1 MTNVDRIK
9 SKARGV
15 IIDEIDRRTTRLGNT
30 VSEHVSNLRNV
41 SDNLRSQGQTTTADV
56 VEGAASRLDAISN
69 YLCNTDGDR
78 VIHDVETIARK
89 QPIATAA
96 LGFAGGLVAARLL
109 KASASRRYRT
119 YSANDVPLSEDDDV
133 ELIP

>member
-1 MTNVDRIK
+1 MTNVDQIK

-15 IIDEIDRRTTRLGNT
+15 VIDEIDRRSTRLGNT
-30 VSEHVSNLRNV
+30 VNEHASNLHSI
-41 SDNLRSQGQTTTADV
+41 SDSLRSQGQTTTADLV
-56 VEGAASRLDAISN
+56 DGAASRLNSISS

-78 VIHDVETIARK
+78 MIHDVETIARN

-109 KASASRRYRT
+109 KASASRRYRA
-119 YSANDVPLSEDDDV
+119 YGVEDVPLSEDDDV
-133 ELIP
+133 EIIP

>member
-1 MTNVDRIK
+1 MTNVDQIK

-15 IIDEIDRRTTRLGNT
+15 IIDEIDRRSTRLGNT
-30 VSEHVSNLRNV
+30 VSAHASNLRGM
-41 SDNLRSQGQTTTADV
+41 SDSLRSQGQITTADLV
-56 VEGAASRLDAISN
+56 GGAASTLNSISN

-78 VIHDVETIARK
+78 IIHDVETIARN

-109 KASASRRYRT
+109 KASASRRYRS
-119 YSANDVPLSEDDDV
+119 YGANHVPLSEDDDI
-133 ELIP
+133 EIIP